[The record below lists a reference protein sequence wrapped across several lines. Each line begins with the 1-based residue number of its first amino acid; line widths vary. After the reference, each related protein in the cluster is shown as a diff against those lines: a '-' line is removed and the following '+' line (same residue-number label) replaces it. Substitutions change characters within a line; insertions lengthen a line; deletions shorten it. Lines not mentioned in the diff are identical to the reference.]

1 MSEMEVATYSV
12 WRERFMRK
20 RMMLFATGTVIFVS
34 AAQNTFAEEETG
46 GIRKI
51 ADMVTEARRIKE
63 GTEMFSVS
71 MTLGDMEVSAGM
83 TIRMTPDS
91 ASVDMLYL
99 SAPNGDGTFF
109 DFVSEDV
116 LRVFGTKAYLN
127 TESVKE
133 MISELTEE
141 NRIDE
146 EENEN
151 VLQAADSITEDWIGL
166 VGSSI
171 GLDEFKY
178 DDFIGVFSGLAAA
191 HDAGSYTINLK
202 NDQIGQLLERIDM
215 QIEQGQLDKTFVID
229 WEPLFT
235 PYVDAVIEGMKEADP
250 ENAFDQDKKKKQI
263 FDTLQTTFCPHED
276 DEKEPLAVQFENAVS
291 KGLEVNASICAGKDG
306 AAGTYAFEV
315 TIEAEISDKLQEKWG
330 IEELS
335 PVVGET
341 EGLLTQTDEPD
352 IKNAL
357 FSFVV
362 SIEPAEEPIEIEEPG
377 DGILWMTDLLREWAA
392 QGLILQ

>member
-1 MSEMEVATYSV
+1 MK
-12 WRERFMRK
+12 K
-20 RMMLFATGTVIFVS
+20 RMMLFAAVAMILAGT
-34 AAQNTFAEEETG
+34 AQNIFAEEETG

-51 ADMVTEARRIKE
+51 ADMIAEARKITE
-63 GTEMFSVS
+63 GTEMFSAS
-71 MTLGDMEVSAGM
+71 MTLGDTEVSAGM

-116 LRVFGTKAYLN
+116 LRIFGTKAYLN
-127 TESVKE
+127 TESIKE

-146 EENEN
+146 EKGEN
-151 VLQAADSITEDWIGL
+151 VLQAADSLTEDWIGL
-166 VGSSI
+166 VGHSMNQ
-171 GLDEFKY
+171 
-178 DDFIGVFSGLAAA
+178 DDFTYDGWTWLFSGLAAA

-202 NDQIGQLLERIDM
+202 NDQIGQLLGRLDM

-229 WEPLFT
+229 WEPLLT

-263 FDTLQTTFCPHED
+263 FDMLQTIFCPHED

-315 TIEAEISDKLQEKWG
+315 TIEAEISDQLQKEWG

-335 PVVGET
+335 SVVGET
-341 EGLLTQTDEPD
+341 EGLLTQTDELD

-362 SIEPAEEPIEIEEPG
+362 SIEPAEEPIEIEEPE

-392 QGLILQ
+392 QGLILQQKWG

>member
-1 MSEMEVATYSV
+1 MK
-12 WRERFMRK
+12 K
-20 RMMLFATGTVIFVS
+20 RMMLFAAVAMILAGT
-34 AAQNTFAEEETG
+34 AQNIFAEEETG

-51 ADMVTEARRIKE
+51 ADMVTEARKITE
-63 GTEMFSVS
+63 GTEMFSAS
-71 MTLGDMEVSAGM
+71 MTLGDTEVSAGM

-116 LRVFGTKAYLN
+116 LRIFGTKAYLN
-127 TESVKE
+127 TESIKE

-146 EENEN
+146 EKGEN
-151 VLQAADSITEDWIGL
+151 VLQAADSLTEDWIGL
-166 VGSSI
+166 VGHSMNQ
-171 GLDEFKY
+171 
-178 DDFIGVFSGLAAA
+178 DDFTYDGWTWLFSGLAAA

-202 NDQIGQLLERIDM
+202 NDQIGQLLGRLDM

-229 WEPLFT
+229 WEPLLT

-263 FDTLQTTFCPHED
+263 FDMLQTIFCPHED

-315 TIEAEISDKLQEKWG
+315 TIEAEISDQLQKEWG

-335 PVVGET
+335 SVVGET
-341 EGLLTQTDEPD
+341 EGLLTQTDELD

-362 SIEPAEEPIEIEEPG
+362 SIEPAEEPIEIEEPE

-392 QGLILQ
+392 QGLILQQKWG

>member
-1 MSEMEVATYSV
+1 MK
-12 WRERFMRK
+12 K
-20 RMMLFATGTVIFVS
+20 RMMLFAAGIVIFVS
-34 AAQNTFAEEETG
+34 TAQNTFAEEETG

-63 GTEMFSVS
+63 GTEMFSAS
-71 MTLGDMEVSAGM
+71 MTFGDMEVSAGM

-146 EENEN
+146 EETET

-178 DDFIGVFSGLAAA
+178 DDLIGVFSGLAAA

-229 WEPLFT
+229 WEPLLT

-250 ENAFDQDKKKKQI
+250 ENAFDQDKKK
-263 FDTLQTTFCPHED
+263 LQ
-276 DEKEPLAVQFENAVS
+276 
-291 KGLEVNASICAGKDG
+291 
-306 AAGTYAFEV
+306 
-315 TIEAEISDKLQEKWG
+315 
-330 IEELS
+330 
-335 PVVGET
+335 
-341 EGLLTQTDEPD
+341 
-352 IKNAL
+352 
-357 FSFVV
+357 
-362 SIEPAEEPIEIEEPG
+362 
-377 DGILWMTDLLREWAA
+377 
-392 QGLILQ
+392 

>member
-1 MSEMEVATYSV
+1 MK
-12 WRERFMRK
+12 K
-20 RMMLFATGTVIFVS
+20 RMMLFAAVAMILAGT
-34 AAQNTFAEEETG
+34 AQNTFAEEETG

-51 ADMVTEARRIKE
+51 ADMIAEARKITE
-63 GTEMFSVS
+63 GTEMFSAS
-71 MTLGDMEVSAGM
+71 MTLGDTEVSAGM

-116 LRVFGTKAYLN
+116 LRIFGTKAYLN
-127 TESVKE
+127 TESIKE

-146 EENEN
+146 EKGEN
-151 VLQAADSITEDWIGL
+151 VLQAADSLTEDWIGL
-166 VGSSI
+166 VGHSMNQ
-171 GLDEFKY
+171 DYFTY
-178 DDFIGVFSGLAAA
+178 DGWTWLFSGLAAA

-202 NDQIGQLLERIDM
+202 NDQIGQLLGRLDM

-229 WEPLFT
+229 WEPLLT

-263 FDTLQTTFCPHED
+263 FDMLQTIFCPYED

-315 TIEAEISDKLQEKWG
+315 TIEAEISDQLQKEWG

-335 PVVGET
+335 SVVGET
-341 EGLLTQTDEPD
+341 EGLLTQTDELD

-362 SIEPAEEPIEIEEPG
+362 SIEPAEEPIEIEEPE

-392 QGLILQ
+392 QGLILQQKWG

>member
-1 MSEMEVATYSV
+1 MK
-12 WRERFMRK
+12 K
-20 RMMLFATGTVIFVS
+20 RMMLFAAVAMILTST
-34 AAQNTFAEEETG
+34 AQNTFAEEETG

-51 ADMVTEARRIKE
+51 ADMITEARRITE
-63 GTEMFSVS
+63 GTEMFSAS
-71 MTLGDMEVSAGM
+71 MTLGDTEVSAGM

-116 LRVFGTKAYLN
+116 LRIFGTKAYLN
-127 TESVKE
+127 TESIKE

-146 EENEN
+146 EKGEN
-151 VLQAADSITEDWIGL
+151 VLQAADSLTEDWIGL
-166 VGSSI
+166 VGHSMNQ
-171 GLDEFKY
+171 
-178 DDFIGVFSGLAAA
+178 DDFTYDGWTWLFSGLAAA

-202 NDQIGQLLERIDM
+202 NDQIGQLLGRLDM
-215 QIEQGQLDKTFVID
+215 QTEQGQLDKTFVID
-229 WEPLFT
+229 WEPLLT

-263 FDTLQTTFCPHED
+263 FDMLQTIFCPDED

-291 KGLEVNASICAGKDG
+291 KGLEVNVSICAGKDG

-315 TIEAEISDKLQEKWG
+315 TIEAEISDQLQKEWG

-335 PVVGET
+335 KVVGET
-341 EGLLTQTDEPD
+341 EGLLTQTDELD

-357 FSFVV
+357 FNFVV
-362 SIEPAEEPIEIEEPG
+362 SIEPAEEPIEIEEPE

>member
-1 MSEMEVATYSV
+1 
-12 WRERFMRK
+12 MRK
-20 RMMLFATGTVIFVS
+20 RMMLFAAGTVIFVS

-215 QIEQGQLDKTFVID
+215 QIEQGQ
-229 WEPLFT
+229 
-235 PYVDAVIEGMKEADP
+235 
-250 ENAFDQDKKKKQI
+250 FDQDKKKKQI

>member
-1 MSEMEVATYSV
+1 
-12 WRERFMRK
+12 
-20 RMMLFATGTVIFVS
+20 
-34 AAQNTFAEEETG
+34 
-46 GIRKI
+46 
-51 ADMVTEARRIKE
+51 
-63 GTEMFSVS
+63 
-71 MTLGDMEVSAGM
+71 
-83 TIRMTPDS
+83 
-91 ASVDMLYL
+91 
-99 SAPNGDGTFF
+99 
-109 DFVSEDV
+109 
-116 LRVFGTKAYLN
+116 
-127 TESVKE
+127 

-178 DDFIGVFSGLAAA
+178 DDLIGVFSGLAAA

-202 NDQIGQLLERIDM
+202 NDQILERIDM

-229 WEPLFT
+229 WEPLLT

-291 KGLEVNASICAGKDG
+291 KGLEVNASQQAHMHLK
-306 AAGTYAFEV
+306 
-315 TIEAEISDKLQEKWG
+315 
-330 IEELS
+330 
-335 PVVGET
+335 
-341 EGLLTQTDEPD
+341 
-352 IKNAL
+352 
-357 FSFVV
+357 
-362 SIEPAEEPIEIEEPG
+362 
-377 DGILWMTDLLREWAA
+377 
-392 QGLILQ
+392 